1 MSRKLRYVS
10 VVAVLAIVAAACG
23 GNGGDS
29 TSSDGGTSGAAPV
42 KGGTLRAGFDGGSD
56 FFYGMNPTAEYYSLS
71 WEYLR
76 CCLARTLLSY
86 SGTPADEGGNDTLP
100 DLATDQPT
108 ISDDGL
114 TYTFTLKDG
123 IMFGDPINREITADD
138 FVTAIN
144 RIADPEASSGGY
156 WFYYAGVIK
165 GFQEAYDDPKLEE
178 VSGVKAVDDKT
189 LEITLEKPL
198 GAFPYLVAMPATA
211 PLPEELVKAHPK
223 DIGQFLVSS
232 GPYQWEGMEGLDLTG
247 KTPPEGMDIGKSYVL
262 VRNPSWDQST
272 DDLRPAYLD
281 RIEIQVGGEVQD
293 LLDKVDAGALDIC
306 QTCLGTATTLQ
317 AYHADPAK
325 EDLIKVYPS
334 DGITYTGLNVF
345 QPPMDDIH
353 VRKAVNWVIDRAA
366 LLRLIG
372 GPDQGE
378 ITSHFIPPS
387 MLDGLGQDY
396 NPYGT
401 PDERGDVTKAMD
413 EMKQSKYD
421 TDQDG
426 ICDAPECTFDA
437 LTVTDDDDAIK
448 TLETM
453 AASMEK
459 IGLKINIKTLQYSAV
474 VQKCA
479 TLAAHQAFC
488 QASWGKDFASAFTY
502 FDPLLDG
509 GENGSNYAFL
519 GTTEADLTKNGYT
532 VPADGIPNITDQ
544 IDECWAKPVGDE
556 ANQCWADLDK
566 YVMEEI
572 VPVVPRRFSNQIDIL
587 GVDIANYSFDQF
599 AGMGAVD
606 HYSMV
611 NGGS

>member
-1 MSRKLRYVS
+1 MSRKLRYVA
-10 VVAVLAIVAAACG
+10 VIVVLAIVGAACG
-23 GNGGDS
+23 GNSDGDSATPGGD
-29 TSSDGGTSGAAPV
+29 TGAKPV
-42 KGGTLRAGFDGGSD
+42 AGGTLKSAFDGGSD
-56 FFYGMNPTAEYYSLS
+56 FFYGMNPSAEYYSLS

-86 SGTPADEGGNDTLP
+86 SGTPGPDGGNDTLP
-100 DLATDQPT
+100 DLAAEQPKV
-108 ISDDGL
+108 SEDGL
-114 TYTFTLKDG
+114 TYTFTIKDG
-123 IMFGDPINREITADD
+123 VMFGDPLNRAITADD
-138 FVTAIN
+138 FVTAVN
-144 RIADPEASSGGY
+144 RVADPEASSGGY
-156 WFYYAGVIK
+156 WFYYAGVIE

-178 VSGVKAVDDKT
+178 VSGVKAINDTTVEFT
-189 LEITLEKPL
+189 LTKPL
-198 GAFPYLVAMPATA
+198 GAFPYLIAMPAMA

-232 GPYQWEGMEGLDLTG
+232 GPYQWEGMEGLDISG
-247 KTPPEGMDIGKSYVL
+247 DQPPTGMDIGKSYVL

-293 LLDKVDAGALDIC
+293 LLDKVDAGAIDIC
-306 QTCLGTATTLQ
+306 QTCLGSATTLQ
-317 AYHADPAK
+317 QYHADPAL
-325 EDLIKVYPS
+325 ESRIKIYPS

-345 QPPMDDIH
+345 QAPMDDIH
-353 VRKAVNWVIDRAA
+353 IRKAVNWVIDRAA

-453 AASMEK
+453 ASSMEA
-459 IGLKINIKTLQYSAV
+459 IGLQMNIKTLQYSAV

-479 TLAAHQAFC
+479 TMAAHQAFC

-519 GTTEADLTKNGYT
+519 GTNEADLEKNGYT
-532 VPADGIPNITDQ
+532 VPADGIPNITAQ
-544 IDECWAKPVGDE
+544 IDECWALALSE

-572 VPVVPRRFSNQIDIL
+572 VPVVPRRFSNNIDIL
-587 GVDIANYSFDQF
+587 GANIANYSFDQF

-611 NGGS
+611 NGGA